1 MQEMLGLKAVVA
13 ATGISRATIY
23 VLMSEGA
30 FPRPRRVGKRAVRWN
45 SSEIQAIG
53 SPAALLAAH
62 GTCSHDVTGST

>member
-45 SSEIQAIG
+45 SSEI
-53 SPAALLAAH
+53 SN
-62 GTCSHDVTGST
+62 

>member
-45 SSEIQAIG
+45 SSEIQEWLANRPFGG
-53 SPAALLAAH
+53 SWN
-62 GTCSHDVTGST
+62 V

>member
-13 ATGISRATIY
+13 ATCISRATIY

-45 SSEIQAIG
+45 SSEISNWLASRPFGG
-53 SPAALLAAH
+53 SWN
-62 GTCSHDVTGST
+62 V

>member
-30 FPRPRRVGKRAVRWN
+30 FPRPRRVGKRAVRW
-45 SSEIQAIG
+45 SYSEIQEWLANRPFGG
-53 SPAALLAAH
+53 SWN
-62 GTCSHDVTGST
+62 V

>member
-30 FPRPRRVGKRAVRWN
+30 FPRPRRVGKRAVRWS
-45 SSEIQAIG
+45 SSEIQEWLANRPFGG
-53 SPAALLAAH
+53 SWN
-62 GTCSHDVTGST
+62 V